1 MTFRLDCDQALLVAR
16 KFFGKDGQA
25 IELSGERTQNF
36 HIISTTGE
44 YLLKISSPAED
55 LALVDLET
63 RVLQHVAQ
71 TDPALPVPRVLASL
85 DGDLS
90 VPIGGG
96 PPRVARLLQY
106 LPGIPLSESRVRSTQ
121 QRFCLGRTLAK
132 LDLALSSFDDP
143 LAHHRDLIWDIKRAS
158 QVRPFLTLIDPNR
171 RGFLKE
177 LLDRFEQ
184 ETLPRLEGLSQ
195 QIIHNDM
202 NMQNVL
208 VDTINNSRV
217 AAILDFGDVIQ
228 GPRVIDLAVLAAAQT
243 PELGA
248 HPLSAASEIV
258 AAYHAVAQLSGHEID
273 ILFDLMIARYLVS
286 VTVTEWLA
294 QRDPSN
300 RRYIMKNNKSS
311 WHGLERLTP
320 LPRAEAQELF
330 RDICRGSATP

>member
-1 MTFRLDCDQALLVAR
+1 VTFRLDCDQALRVAR
-16 KFFGKDGQA
+16 TFFGKDGQA

-63 RVLQHVAQ
+63 RALLHVAR
-71 TDPALPVPRVLASL
+71 TDPTLPVPRVLASL

-90 VPIGGG
+90 VPIGG

-106 LPGIPLSESRVRSTQ
+106 LPGIPLSESRVRSTE
-121 QRFCLGRTLAK
+121 QRFSLGRVLAK

-143 LAHHRDLIWDIKRAS
+143 VAHHRDLIWDIKRAS
-158 QVRPFLTLIDPNR
+158 QVRPFLALIDPKR
-171 RGFLKE
+171 RGFLEE

-184 ETLPRLEGLSQ
+184 ETLPCLEGLSQ
-195 QIIHNDM
+195 QVIHNDM
-202 NMQNVL
+202 NMQNIL
-208 VDTINNSRV
+208 VDSIDNSRV

-228 GPRVIDLAVLAAAQT
+228 GPRVIDLAALAAAQT
-243 PELGA
+243 PELGT

-273 ILFDLMIARYLVS
+273 ILFDLMIARYLVN

-311 WHGLERLTP
+311 WHGLERLAP